1 MAGQGKKPRK
11 RTAARPEAVVIEIDG
26 RSIEGGARGLEG
38 ASRIRIT
45 KTREVIEVER

>member
-1 MAGQGKKPRK
+1 MAGQGKTTRK
-11 RTAARPEAVVIEIDG
+11 RTTGPPEAVVIEIDG
-26 RSIEGGARGLEG
+26 RSIEGMARCLEG